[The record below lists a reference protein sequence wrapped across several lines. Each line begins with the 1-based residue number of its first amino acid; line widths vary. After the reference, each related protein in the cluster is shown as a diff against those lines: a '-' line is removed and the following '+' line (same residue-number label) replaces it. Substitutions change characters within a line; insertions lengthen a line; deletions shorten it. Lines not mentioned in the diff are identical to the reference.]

1 MRISLWGKRGFRK
14 EVATN
19 PEVFIVVILLCLAT
33 LWGRGLPG
41 ALGFYQ
47 IWGLSVALGA
57 LWVLVFPRYLRDLSG
72 SDVVSKSIF
81 LVTVGAAI
89 IFADWVAGL
98 IDAIK
103 LIPAGGNGSIEIPAW
118 TLVIGGLVSVSGLL
132 GVVLCKRL
140 SRAIRS
146 CSRIV
151 LRICAG
157 AILVV
162 AIFLVAEA
170 TKAGLELLRV
180 GTSGQ

>member
-81 LVTVGAAI
+81 LVAVGAAI
-89 IFADWVAGL
+89 IFADWVAGFA
-98 IDAIK
+98 DAIR
-103 LIPAGGNGSIEIPAW
+103 LMCAGKDESIVVPGWIW
-118 TLVIGGLVSVSGLL
+118 VIGGLVGASGLV
-132 GVVLCKRL
+132 GVLLRKKL
-140 SRAIRS
+140 SRAMHSCSIIAIRS
-146 CSRIV
+146 YAAIIV
-151 LRICAG
+151 FVGVLLIVRATIAG
-157 AILVV
+157 R
-162 AIFLVAEA
+162 
-170 TKAGLELLRV
+170 ELLRI
-180 GTSGQ
+180 GTRGP